1 LTIGDR
7 KEAPEDPEG
16 RARWPGIYFLIAM
29 HKSLAGGFADSAGF
43 SVYCKGGL
51 YHWSVKAP
59 GTNRRIMGV
68 SASLATLLDDMEGQY
83 RSGAASVSI
92 LKKEREAKF
101 QEGVNKA

>member
-1 LTIGDR
+1 
-7 KEAPEDPEG
+7 
-16 RARWPGIYFLIAM
+16 M